1 MVVVGAATVATYRVG
16 MEVLAP
22 PLAFLLTV
30 GYVAALAGAF
40 ALIRKRVDRLEGSRS
55 GKWSGGVI
63 RRERRFV
70 TGRLI
75 AGKQEDEW
83 IAGGL
88 ASAYQFSISD
98 VLAGDVPVSEL
109 KGSQPLPRLGPK
121 YRNAEV
127 PVQRLH
133 LGTLTSHRANTN
145 KLPIGTTAPGYYK
158 KSLKCGVSPF
168 VVGYRA
174 AIQIRSR
181 K

>member
-22 PLAFLLTV
+22 PLAFLFTV

-63 RRERRFV
+63 RRERRFG

-75 AGKQEDEW
+75 AGNRRTSDCRDW
-83 IAGGL
+83 HRHIN
-88 ASAYQFSISD
+88 SPSTD
-98 VLAGDVPVSEL
+98 VLGRGCPVSER
-109 KGSQPLPRLGPK
+109 KGRNPSQAWSEISQCRSTCTTFAS
-121 YRNAEV
+121 R
-127 PVQRLH
+127 
-133 LGTLTSHRANTN
+133 TLTSHRANTN
-145 KLPIGTTAPGYYK
+145 KLPIGLQPLVLQK
-158 KSLKCGVSPF
+158 RVLKCGVSPF
-168 VVGYRA
+168 VVGYRR